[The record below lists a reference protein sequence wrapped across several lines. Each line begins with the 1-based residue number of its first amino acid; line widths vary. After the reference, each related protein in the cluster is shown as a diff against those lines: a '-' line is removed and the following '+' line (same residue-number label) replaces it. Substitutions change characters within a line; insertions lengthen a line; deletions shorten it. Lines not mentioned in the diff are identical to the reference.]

1 MSVFEPCVIPDQTN
15 KDLHPW
21 GKTSKSEGQLHQL
34 SAPSPM
40 EFRERVYVCVCVCVF
55 VCVCVCVCVLHCAE
69 SMTTG
74 SKSGF
79 NAIIRR
85 DPEQNTNVSPLQGAR
100 EGISYLVNCDQRR
113 EGGSV
118 CVCVC
123 VCVCVGVCVCMCV
136 IVVGMCVSGGV
147 CVCVFS
153 WTEERPY
160 SGIVELLLT
169 S

>member
-55 VCVCVCVCVLHCAE
+55 VCVCVCVCIC
-69 SMTTG
+69 G
-74 SKSGF
+74 WRSGDSHSLSLLPF
-79 NAIIRR
+79 R
-85 DPEQNTNVSPLQGAR
+85 DKCVF
-100 EGISYLVNCDQRR
+100 
-113 EGGSV
+113 V

-123 VCVCVGVCVCMCV
+123 VYVVAHLV
-136 IVVGMCVSGGV
+136 IYTYVI
-147 CVCVFS
+147 FS
-153 WTEERPY
+153 
-160 SGIVELLLT
+160 
-169 S
+169 